1 MNNIGELAQIHGL
14 NIAATLVGVFLLLL
28 CVFKHIHNKTKPLK
42 KVFYSMVVIE
52 MLLMVFINN
61 RFFQTAVACELSI
74 VLLPELI
81 IYISKYP
88 HKRTYLMKRA
98 FCFMFIVGMLFYFYC
113 HYRGLEQAVNHLTKD
128 DSLLEWAKSESS
140 SWLHIPYIAMRSV
153 MDVGWM
159 FYGRGNAD
167 VFFSLPEAKYP
178 WAVFLFW
185 LLHIVAF
192 FTVVSALLTR
202 FGDDLLRW
210 IRTKTQVSCVDLVFG
225 INVNSIAFSRNIA
238 DSGDNI
244 LVYVDSMI
252 SEDYEASIKN
262 LGGLVYSDAGALKA
276 TASFLKDIHIDKENV
291 RKKNMRLRLYALSHD
306 YDKNIQY
313 VQRMSATLE
322 KEGIPPE
329 QTELVLL
336 GANEEKGMLFQYDKK
351 QYGYGSVISFD
362 EYEMSARLLIHKYPL
377 CNFINFDENGRA
389 TDNVE
394 VLIVGFGRMG
404 HEVLR
409 NIIANGQF
417 EGSNFQYTIFD
428 PKYRERE
435 GFVKSQ
441 YPLMFANYEYR
452 FEPQDG
458 RSSEIFDFLKENASS
473 LKYIVI
479 CIEDRDSARSMAI
492 RMADRLHAMKYP
504 QNVYTCDPK
513 GIRCYSHSAQ
523 ECDSLSIYDS
533 DILCS
538 SELDRYAM
546 ELHHYYTKGKS
557 LNDDWKQCGY
567 FHRMSSRASVDYL
580 IPLLKKI
587 TAGTNTLTPAQKEN
601 LAKSEHLRWCAFH
614 HTFGYDVMEIEEFTE
629 RLKKQQ
635 AEIQEKGSSDI
646 KPRQDEEARKHVCLV
661 SWDNLDKVSL
671 AENSVTHGTRDFK
684 QNDRD
689 NIDVIM
695 GIMKPEGQK
704 NSST

>member
-1 MNNIGELAQIHGL
+1 MNNIGELAQVDYL
-14 NIAATLVGVFLLLL
+14 NILATLGGIATLVLCILKLNYNGV
-28 CVFKHIHNKTKPLK
+28 KSLK
-42 KVFYSMVVIE
+42 KAFYSMVVVE
-52 MLLMVFINN
+52 MIFISFMNYGA
-61 RFFQTAVACELSI
+61 FQIAVACILSI
-74 VLLPELI
+74 VLFLELI
-81 IYISKYP
+81 ILMSKYP
-88 HKRTYLMKRA
+88 NGRTTFLKWAFILM
-98 FCFMFIVGMLFYFYC
+98 FVGGMSLYFYC
-113 HYRGLEQAVNHLTKD
+113 NYKGLELPIDNTSKNNPLG
-128 DSLLEWAKSESS
+128 WAKNA
-140 SWLHIPYIAMRSV
+140 SWGYKLFYVVISSV

-167 VFFSLPEAKYP
+167 IFFRLPIAKDPLYALVF
-178 WAVFLFW
+178 WV
-185 LLHIVAF
+185 LHFVAF
-192 FTVVSALLTR
+192 LTFLSALFIR
-202 FGDDLLRW
+202 FGDSLLKW
-210 IRTKTQVSCVDLVFG
+210 VRTKTQVSCVDLVFG
-225 INVNSIAFSRNIA
+225 INSDSIAFSRNIA
-238 DSGDNI
+238 DTGDNM

-262 LGGLVYSDAGALKA
+262 LGGLVYSGTDALEAKD
-276 TASFLKDIHIDKENV
+276 SFLKEIHIDKKNV

-313 VQRMSATLE
+313 AQRMSAALE

-336 GANEEKGMLFQYDKK
+336 GANEEKGMLFQASKER
-351 QYGYGSVISFD
+351 YGYGSVISFD

-409 NIIANGQF
+409 SIIANGQF

-458 RSSEIFDFLKENASS
+458 RSSEVFDFLKENASS

-523 ECDSLSIYDS
+523 ECETLSTYDS
-533 DILCS
+533 DLLYS
-538 SELDRYAM
+538 GKLDMYAM
-546 ELHHYYTKGKS
+546 ELNHRYSGGKS
-557 LNDDWKQCGY
+557 IHDDWRQCAY

-580 IPLLKKI
+580 IPLIRKI
-587 TAGTNTLTPAQKEN
+587 TAGINTLTPPQKEN

-614 HTFGYDVMEIEEFTE
+614 YTFGYDVMEIEEFTE

-635 AEIQEKGSSDI
+635 AEIQENGSSDI
-646 KPRQDEEARKHVCLV
+646 KPRQDTEAKKHVCLV
-661 SWDNLDKVSL
+661 SWDKLDEVSQ
-671 AENSVTHGTRDFK
+671 AENSITHGNKDYK

-689 NIDVIM
+689 NVDVVM
-695 GIMKPEGQK
+695 ELMQSEERG
-704 NSST
+704 N